1 VAYGPGRQMLR
12 SSTRTPASSLR
23 SVGIG
28 RRVLHPAPEGYPHE
42 VLGFFSF
49 TEVTDPSGHEAYNAW
64 HQLDH
69 LPEQFTI
76 EGISFGQ
83 RWVRSPRCSAAEAA
97 SSERFDPFHYMTL
110 YLLRDEEVIAPF
122 MELGRRLHDADRFFA
137 ARRAVL
143 SGPFEIGG
151 QWAAPRVAVSAGA
164 VPFRPSH
171 GVYVV
176 VGPKVAGAAF
186 VDHPGVAGVWQF
198 ADASGGRHITV
209 AFLDGDLFG
218 AARVLGGTVGEA
230 GDQPE
235 WAGPLERVDAFRWD
249 WFATLTPR

>member
-1 VAYGPGRQMLR
+1 
-12 SSTRTPASSLR
+12 
-23 SVGIG
+23 
-28 RRVLHPAPEGYPHE
+28 LHPASEGYPAE

-49 TEVTDPSGHEAYNAW
+49 TEVTDPSAHEAYNAW

-83 RWVRSPRCSAAEAA
+83 RWVRSPQCSAVEAA
-97 SSERFDPFHYMTL
+97 SSDRFAPFHYMTL

-122 MELGRRLHDADRFFA
+122 MELGRRLHDEDRFFA

-143 SGPFEIGG
+143 SGPFDIVG

-176 VGPKVAGAAF
+176 VGPEVDGEAF
-186 VDHPGVAGVWQF
+186 VDHPGIAGAWQF
-198 ADASGGRHITV
+198 ANASRDRHLTV
-209 AFLDGDLFG
+209 AFVDGDLFG
-218 AARVLGGTVGEA
+218 AASALGASLDCPGSP
-230 GDQPE
+230 PE